1 MLWTAFLV
9 LLVLSLMGLSIQ
21 LGWLL
26 IHLFLAV
33 AFGGHRAASP
43 VVIRSRVFIP
53 SPAAAHL

>member
-1 MLWTAFLV
+1 
-9 LLVLSLMGLSIQ
+9 MGLSIQ